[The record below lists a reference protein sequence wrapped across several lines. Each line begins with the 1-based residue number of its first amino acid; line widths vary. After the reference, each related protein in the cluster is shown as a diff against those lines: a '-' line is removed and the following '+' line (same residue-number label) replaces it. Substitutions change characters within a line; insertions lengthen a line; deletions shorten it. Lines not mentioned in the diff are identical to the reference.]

1 MKPFTGIWLFD
12 PQRSQ
17 YAEQSAP
24 ILGRYAIVPDG
35 EALQFHIRWK
45 LEGQPPQVASFSATP
60 DGQPRDLSG
69 GRALV
74 CTTPEPGVLVTE
86 VRQGTATVHVA
97 RREVVGNTMTIH
109 QSVPGMPPTVS
120 VYHRCP
126 IKQVIVYRRDLKMR
140 KGKIA
145 AQVAHASMRVLF
157 QRGAAAGDAMQIDLT
172 PAMSLWVQGR
182 FTKVV
187 LSVESEADLLKIHQT
202 ARERGVPTAL
212 ITDSGKTEFGG
223 VPTRT
228 TVAVGP
234 AAADEIDPITGR
246 DGVVATKLA

>member
-12 PQRSQ
+12 PQRSPHG
-17 YAEQSAP
+17 EQTAP
-24 ILGRYAIVPDG
+24 ILGRCAIVPDG
-35 EALQFHIRWK
+35 EALQFHIHVQA
-45 LEGQPPQVASFSATP
+45 EGQPPQVARFSATP
-60 DGQPRDLSG
+60 DGRPRDLSG
-69 GRALV
+69 GRVLV
-74 CTTPEPGVLVTE
+74 CTVPTPGVLITE
-86 VRQGTATVHVA
+86 IRQGAATLHVA
-97 RREVVGNTMTIH
+97 RREVAGNTMTVH
-109 QSVPGMPPTVS
+109 ESAPGQQPAVS
-120 VYHRCP
+120 VYRRCP

-145 AQVAHASMRVLF
+145 AQVAHAAMRVLL
-157 QRGAAAGDAMQIDLT
+157 QRGAAAGDAMQIALT

-187 LSVESEADLLKIHQT
+187 LSVESEADLLKIHKT
-202 ARERGVPTAL
+202 AKERGVPTAL

-228 TVAVGP
+228 TVAIGP
-234 AAADEIDPITGR
+234 ATADEIDPITGR

>member
-12 PQRSQ
+12 HQRSPHGTQ
-17 YAEQSAP
+17 TNP
-24 ILGRYAIVPDG
+24 ILDRCAIVPAG
-35 EALQFHIRWK
+35 EALQFHIRSQA
-45 LEGQPPQVASFSATP
+45 EGQPPQRAHFSAIP

-69 GRALV
+69 GRVLV
-74 CTTPEPGVLVTE
+74 CAVPTPSVLVTE
-86 VRQGTATVHVA
+86 IRQGPATLHVA
-97 RREVVGNTMTIH
+97 RREVAGNTMTVH
-109 QSVPGMPPTVS
+109 ESTPGQQPTVS

-145 AQVAHASMRVLF
+145 AQVAHAAMRVLL
-157 QRGAAAGDAMQIDLT
+157 QRGDAAGDAMQIALT

-202 ARERGVPTAL
+202 AKERGVPTAL

-228 TVAVGP
+228 TVAIGP
-234 AAADEIDPITGR
+234 ATADEIDPITGR